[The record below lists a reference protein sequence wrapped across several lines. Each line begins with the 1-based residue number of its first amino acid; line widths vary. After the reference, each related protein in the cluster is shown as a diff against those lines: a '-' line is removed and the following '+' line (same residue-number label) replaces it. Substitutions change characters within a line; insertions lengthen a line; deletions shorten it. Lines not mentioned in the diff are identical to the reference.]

1 MKLKLLSIFKQEE
14 KEALPV
20 QFWTVWFSGT
30 VTNLGDGVVGIT
42 LPLVATLVTR
52 DPLLIAFIEIARF
65 VSIPLFSLFIGLWL
79 DRYSRRWAK
88 VVADSF
94 RIFLMTALLISLFS
108 SSVNM
113 IFLYTVSFLLG
124 IAELTADSAFSI
136 LVKQTVDK
144 NKLEQAYSRVY
155 TGTII
160 SDSFLGPPLGAWLFS
175 LATVVPFIF
184 HTLALAVSAVLI
196 TCLPGLYQVKNSQIN
211 SGTLTDIREGLHF
224 LWSSSTLRTLSLATG
239 AISLAN
245 RAFFAIFV
253 LYALELLS
261 SSELTY
267 GILSMA
273 FGIGGFVGSVS
284 ATRLIRILNRSSVL
298 KLCILTLTAAYGV
311 LYLVPRVMITWLA
324 LFATGFAIIVWG
336 VIGTSIRQ
344 RLVPDQLLGRVGG
357 SHRLL
362 SSGLSPLGSLLGGVL
377 ARQFNLTTPLL
388 FTLFI
393 LCITGVFVQVFL
405 KLNKN

>member
-1 MKLKLLSIFKQEE
+1 MRLLSIFNQEE
-14 KEALPV
+14 KEALPI

-52 DPLLIAFIEIARF
+52 DPLLIAFIETARF
-65 VSIPLFSLFIGLWL
+65 VSIPLFSLFVGLWL
-79 DRYSRRWAK
+79 DRYNRRWAK
-88 VVADSF
+88 VFADSF
-94 RIFLMTALLISLFS
+94 RIFLMTALLVSLFANS
-108 SSVNM
+108 INI
-113 IFLYTVSFLLG
+113 IFLYIVSFLLG

-136 LVKQTVDK
+136 LVKQTVSK
-144 NKLEQAYSRVY
+144 SKLEQAYSRVY

-196 TCLPGLYQVKNSQIN
+196 TRLQGSYQTRSNQIT
-211 SGTLTDIREGLHF
+211 SGTLVDIREGLHF

-253 LYALELLS
+253 LYVLEVLS

-267 GILSMA
+267 GMLSMA
-273 FGIGGFVGSVS
+273 FGIGGFVGSMS
-284 ATRLIRILNRSSVL
+284 ATRLIQILNRTFVL
-298 KLCILTLTAAYGV
+298 KLCIVTLMAAYGV
-311 LYLVPRVMITWLA
+311 LYLTPPFIITWTA

-336 VIGTSIRQ
+336 IIGTSIRQ

-393 LCITGVFVQVFL
+393 LCITGVFVQIFL
-405 KLNKN
+405 QLSEA